1 MIKIIM
7 DSTSDLP
14 NNIIEKY
21 KIDILP
27 LRVYINNK
35 EYLDKVT
42 VTVEQ
47 VYDAMRRGI
56 CPKTS
61 LPSPKETYELFKK
74 YASKGID
81 FIFYSFS
88 SKLSS
93 TYQTCCLIIK
103 ELREQYP
110 DVKMAIIDT
119 KAGSFASGLI
129 VLQGAKLAELDTRF
143 EDIVEASKEHSE
155 HIEHVFTIDDL
166 GWLLKG
172 GRISK
177 SGAIIGSA
185 LNIKPILDVQEGK
198 MVVIKK
204 IRGRKRALNTI
215 VDIVQQ
221 RVKEFPNQIIGITH
235 ADDIK
240 SALEIKDM
248 IVKNIGNNNI
258 LIEKIG
264 SVLGSH
270 LGIGGVGVFFF
281 NKQSKSYINKL
292 ESI

>member
-1 MIKIIM
+1 MTKIIM

-14 NNIIEKY
+14 DNIIEKY
-21 KIDILP
+21 NIDILP
-27 LRVYINNK
+27 LRVYIDNK

-42 VTVEQ
+42 ITVDQ
-47 VYDAMRRGI
+47 VYDLMRNGI

-61 LPSPKETYELFKK
+61 LPNPKEIYDLFKK
-74 YASKGID
+74 YASKGKD
-81 FIFYSFS
+81 FIYYSFS

-93 TYQTCCLIIK
+93 TYQTSCLIIQELK
-103 ELREQYP
+103 EEYP
-110 DVKMAIIDT
+110 NVKMEVIDT

-129 VLQGAKLAELDTRF
+129 ALQGAKLAESGASF
-143 EDIVEASKEHSE
+143 EDVVKASRENSE
-155 HIEHVFTIDDL
+155 NIEHVFTIDDL
-166 GWLLKG
+166 SWLLKG
-172 GRISK
+172 GRINK
-177 SGAIIGSA
+177 SGAIIGNA

-204 IRGRKRALNTI
+204 IRGRKRALNTV

-221 RVKEFPNQIIGITH
+221 RIKDFPNQIIGITH

-240 SALEIKDM
+240 AALAIKDM
-248 IVKNIGNNNI
+248 IAKKIGHSNV
-258 LIEKIG
+258 LMEKIG

-281 NKQSKSYINKL
+281 NKQSNLYIN
-292 ESI
+292 ESKSI